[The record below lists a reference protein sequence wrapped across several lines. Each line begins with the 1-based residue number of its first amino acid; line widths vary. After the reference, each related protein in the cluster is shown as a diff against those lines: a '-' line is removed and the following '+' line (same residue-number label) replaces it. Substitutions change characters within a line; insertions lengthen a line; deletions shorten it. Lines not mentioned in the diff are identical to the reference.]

1 MKKKIGFIGLG
12 RMGITHF
19 SLLNS
24 NPKVKITSACDPSK
38 MVNTFF
44 KKYIDDI
51 RLYDG
56 YEELLK
62 NEEVDGVIVSTPPGM
77 HFEIVKNALERNIN
91 VFVEKPFTL
100 SYMESMTLSKIAIE
114 KNLHNQVGY
123 VNRFNDM
130 FLKAKQLI
138 EKGIIG
144 KVLRFKSEMFSYT
157 ISKEEE
163 GDGWR
168 AKNES
173 GGGCLNEMASHA
185 IDLVNYIIGVPDRVS
200 GSIMNKVYSK
210 NVDDIISSTF
220 IYKNGI
226 AGTLYVN
233 WCDPSYRKPAN
244 KLEIFGKEGKIL
256 VDQHDLKIFLKY
268 ENIEFK
274 LRKGWNTIYITDV
287 FNNVP
292 FYVRGNEFT
301 RQLCHFADCIMDKS
315 KKNLCSFGD
324 AAQTQKI
331 LDLIKK
337 DYASNYGIKYGEN

>member
-1 MKKKIGFIGLG
+1 MKKNIGFIGLG

-24 NPKVKITSACDPSK
+24 NPNVKITSACEPSK
-38 MVNTFF
+38 IVNLFF
-44 KKYIDDI
+44 NKHVDDI
-51 RLYDG
+51 KLYDR

-62 NEEVDGVIVSTPPGM
+62 NEEVDGIVVSTPPGM
-77 HFEIVKNALERNIN
+77 HYEIVKMALERNIN
-91 VFVEKPFTL
+91 VFAEKPFTL
-100 SYMESMTLSKIAIE
+100 SYEESMILSQIASE
-114 KNLHNQVGY
+114 RNLHNQVGY

-130 FLKAKQLI
+130 FLKAKDLI
-138 EKGIIG
+138 ERGVIG
-144 KVLRFKSEMFSYT
+144 KIIRFKSEMFSYT
-157 ISKEEE
+157 ISKEET

-185 IDLVNYIIGVPDRVS
+185 IDLVNYIIGVPNKVS
-200 GSIMNKVYSK
+200 GSMLNKVYSK
-210 NVDDIISSTF
+210 NVDDIVSSTL
-220 IYKNGI
+220 IYENGI
-226 AGTLYVN
+226 IGTLYVN

-256 VDQHDLKIFLKY
+256 VDQHDLKIYLKY
-268 ENIEFK
+268 DNDEHK
-274 LRKGWNTIYITDV
+274 YRKGWNTIYITDV

-301 RQLCHFADCIMDKS
+301 RQLCHFTDCLHNRTEKS
-315 KKNLCSFGD
+315 LCSFGD
-324 AAQTQKI
+324 AAQTQRI

-337 DYASNYGIKYGEN
+337 DYLINIGPNYGKN

>member
-1 MKKKIGFIGLG
+1 
-12 RMGITHF
+12 
-19 SLLNS
+19 
-24 NPKVKITSACDPSK
+24 
-38 MVNTFF
+38 
-44 KKYIDDI
+44 
-51 RLYDG
+51 
-56 YEELLK
+56 
-62 NEEVDGVIVSTPPGM
+62 
-77 HFEIVKNALERNIN
+77 
-91 VFVEKPFTL
+91 
-100 SYMESMTLSKIAIE
+100 
-114 KNLHNQVGY
+114 
-123 VNRFNDM
+123 
-130 FLKAKQLI
+130 
-138 EKGIIG
+138 
-144 KVLRFKSEMFSYT
+144 
-157 ISKEEE
+157 
-163 GDGWR
+163 
-168 AKNES
+168 
-173 GGGCLNEMASHA
+173 
-185 IDLVNYIIGVPDRVS
+185 
-200 GSIMNKVYSK
+200 
-210 NVDDIISSTF
+210 
-220 IYKNGI
+220 
-226 AGTLYVN
+226 VN